1 MAIQMA
7 PPESSGSGRG
17 SGRGMRSAA
26 KEPRKYLAFR
36 PPVSVAR
43 KIHLVATGRGMTPTD
58 YILEC
63 LGDWTDLDFAD
74 LAAQLQEEV
83 G

>member
-7 PPESSGSGRG
+7 PPDSSGSGRG
-17 SGRGMRSAA
+17 SGQGMRGTA
-26 KEPRKYLAFR
+26 KEPRKYIAFR
-36 PPVSVAR
+36 PPESVAR

-63 LGDWTDLDFAD
+63 MGDRIDLDFAA

>member
-17 SGRGMRSAA
+17 SGQGMRGTC
-26 KEPRKYLAFR
+26 KEPRKYIAFR
-36 PPVSVAR
+36 PPESVAR

-63 LGDWTDLDFAD
+63 MGDRIDRDFAH

>member
-17 SGRGMRSAA
+17 SGQGMRGAA
-26 KEPRKYLAFR
+26 REPRKYIAFR
-36 PPVSVAR
+36 PPESVAR
-43 KIHLVATGRGMTPTD
+43 RIHLVATGRGMTPTD

-63 LGDWTDLDFAD
+63 MGDRIDLDFAD

>member
-7 PPESSGSGRG
+7 PPESSGSGKDSGQRMRG
-17 SGRGMRSAA
+17 TA
-26 KEPRKYLAFR
+26 KEPRMYIAFR
-36 PPVSVAR
+36 PTEGVAR

-63 LGDWTDLDFAD
+63 M
-74 LAAQLQEEV
+74 
-83 G
+83 

>member
-7 PPESSGSGRG
+7 PPESSGSERG
-17 SGRGMRSAA
+17 SGQGMRRAA
-26 KEPRKYLAFR
+26 KEPRKYIAFR
-36 PPVSVAR
+36 PPESVAR
-43 KIHLVATGRGMTPTD
+43 RIHLVATGRGMTPTD

-63 LGDWTDLDFAD
+63 MGDRIDLDFAD